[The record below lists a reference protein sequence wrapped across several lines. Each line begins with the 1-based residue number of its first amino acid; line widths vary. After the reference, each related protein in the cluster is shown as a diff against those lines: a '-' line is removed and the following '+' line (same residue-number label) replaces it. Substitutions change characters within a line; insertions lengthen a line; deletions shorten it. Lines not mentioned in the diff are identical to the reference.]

1 MFWVETLSLVDF
13 LTIPQVFVQV
23 VLRQNWLGRKKKLLF
38 LLFRLIE
45 YSFFKITKFNFE
57 KILQFQS
64 LHWSLRFFEI
74 SLFSALLVSDMF
86 LFGQVLKSCDSER

>member
-38 LLFRLIE
+38 LVFRLIE

-57 KILQFQS
+57 KLLQFQS
-64 LHWSLRFFEI
+64 LHCSLRFFEI
-74 SLFSALLVSDMF
+74 SSFSMLLVSDIF
-86 LFGQVLKSCDSER
+86 